1 MTLAQTTQADMNWFA
16 VLAHHA
22 SRTPDKTIT
31 VFEGVA
37 TTYGEMADRAAALG
51 GGLSERGVGRG
62 DVVALLSYNCP
73 EFLETSSP
81 PTTSELSRCR
91 STGASPLR
99 RRGTSLST
107 PELACSSA
115 TSPSWI
121 WPTKRQG
128 ASRRR

>member
-73 EFLETSSP
+73 EIL
-81 PTTSELSRCR
+81 
-91 STGASPLR
+91 GNDLR
-99 RRGTSLST
+99 RQLPRSYRDADQ
-107 PELACSSA
+107 LAPRRSG
-115 TSPSWI
+115 
-121 WPTKRQG
+121 G
-128 ASRRR
+128 AVHP